1 MPSQPPL
8 SDTSHQNQSDPHRI
22 SLAGVRW
29 LYIDPE
35 SSFVDLLSRQT
46 ISGRLI
52 KRSAKRCVV
61 CTDEDVFVKEIHY
74 SGIRSLLKTLVGG
87 TACKEGKIN
96 LQLARRGVNVPRVIA
111 YGVATRGG
119 LLRRDLLLTRKVE
132 DALPLHDFILNWRPS
147 QTLLSRL
154 AFIEDLAGFIR
165 RLHDRGIRH
174 SDLHVGNIL
183 VQEKN
188 DQQFFL
194 LDVDRA
200 TIQDRPLHQAESVG
214 NLALLLCTFRPYG
227 RSLDRFYFMRF
238 YSGLDRL
245 GAQAENIK
253 AIKAAALRI
262 SHGMWKT
269 KSLRCLATN
278 SRFIKSKSANFTI
291 YRVRRPEVEKALQAL
306 LPDPDELLEQGVI
319 LKDGRTVKAAKIDID
334 GQAYFLKRYNCKG
347 DLYRFRNA
355 LRRSR
360 AVRTWLAS
368 WGMTVRGLPVPEA
381 FICLEERHVRLLER
395 SYLLF
400 QYVDAVRLCDIW
412 PELDDFNKR
421 RMLSQLA
428 ILLATLHQSGC
439 CHGDLKWPN
448 ILVSEVEGSRRIV
461 LSDLDGSRVNLRLG
475 VARARKDIERFL
487 KDLRQTGESSNFE
500 TLFLGTW
507 QKWMKS

>member
-1 MPSQPPL
+1 MHTQPPP
-8 SDTSHQNQSDPHRI
+8 SAADRQNRSCPHRI

-29 LYIDPE
+29 LYLDPE
-35 SSFVDLLSRQT
+35 WNSVAFLSQQT

-61 CTDEDVFVKEIHY
+61 CTDDAVFVKEIRY

-96 LQLARRGVNVPRVIA
+96 LELAGRGVNVPQVIA

-132 DALPLHDFILNWRPS
+132 NALPLHDFIVNWHQS
-147 QTLLSRL
+147 QTLSPKLVFIAAL
-154 AFIEDLAGFIR
+154 ARFIR
-165 RLHDRGIRH
+165 GLHEQGIQH

-188 DQQFFL
+188 DRQFFL
-194 LDVDRA
+194 LDLDRA
-200 TIQDRPLHQAESVG
+200 TIHDRPLNQAETVD
-214 NLALLLCTFRPYG
+214 NLALLLCTFWPNG

-245 GAQAENIK
+245 GTQTENIK
-253 AIKAAALRI
+253 AIKATALRV

-269 KSLRCLATN
+269 KSLRCLTTN
-278 SRFIKSKSANFTI
+278 SRFIKSKSDNFTI

-306 LPDPDELLEQGVI
+306 LPDPDGLLEQGVI

-368 WGMTVRGLPVPEA
+368 WGMTVRGMPVPGA
-381 FICLEERHVRLLER
+381 LICLEERRVRLLER

-400 QYVDAVRLCDIW
+400 QYVDAERLCDIW
-412 PELDDFNKR
+412 PKLDEFDKH

-428 ILLATLHQSGC
+428 IILATLHQSGC
-439 CHGDLKWPN
+439 HHGDLKWPN
-448 ILVSEVEGSRRIV
+448 ILVSEVEGHRRIV
-461 LSDLDGSRVNLRLG
+461 LTDLDGSRVNIRPG
-475 VARARKDIERFL
+475 AARARKDIERFL

-500 TLFLGTW
+500 VLFLQTW
-507 QKWMKS
+507 QKWVKS